1 MPSNENNT
9 PDKTTEK
16 ETNVTKF
23 EATKAA
29 KPKKKL
35 SFGWWLGMIVLILI
49 AITFVLPTGAL
60 FTGNTNTDIVFGKYG
75 KENITFAYNNYFHQ
89 QYQNI
94 ASQYSSSGQSGT
106 QAAYQIWWSA
116 YQNTVFHTAL
126 GQMAGKAGII
136 AAPDA
141 VNRAIIESGVYN
153 KDGKFDTATYN
164 AASAESKAQIKQ
176 QITESLPSSIVMN
189 DISTVLSSQAE
200 MDYVGNMAASTR
212 TFDYVMFGTDS
223 YPDDLAIQYAMN
235 DPQPFVELG
244 ISMFS
249 LSDEETAKQ
258 VAADIAAGTIS
269 FDDASAQYD
278 VGSALSDEVAS
289 YYMIAMNFANQDEVN
304 QLFSEQP
311 GAVVGP
317 YANPY
322 GYYSIYRVDSAPT
335 SPDFGN
341 PNSVLAVKQY
351 LALNQSE
358 TISAYAQER
367 ATAFAEA
374 AKADF
379 TAAMD
384 EFSTEVSAVSATPA
398 NIGNSTYMGSFS
410 NSDPNQGLANAATDK
425 NVMRSLFTE
434 PVGTVVGPFKS
445 GSNYVVAEVTGEQT
459 SSGTANYVTMFY
471 DYIAR
476 NQNQQDLIQAVF
488 SSDDFHDDFMNV
500 FFSKILGYN

>member
-9 PDKTTEK
+9 PDKKTEK

-35 SFGWWLGMIVLILI
+35 SIGWWLGMIVLILI
-49 AITFVLPTGAL
+49 AITFVLPGAL
-60 FTGNTNTDIVFGKYG
+60 FTGGASNTEIVFGKYG
-75 KENITFAYNNYFHQ
+75 KEDIVYAYNSYFHR
-89 QYQNI
+89 QYQNV
-94 ASQYSSSGQSGT
+94 AAQYSNSGLNGT

-116 YQNTVFHTAL
+116 YQNTVLHTAL
-126 GQMAGKAGII
+126 DQIAKKAGII
-136 AAPDA
+136 ASPDA
-141 VNRAIIESGVYN
+141 VNRAIIDSGVYD

-176 QITESLPSSIVMN
+176 QITEALPSSIVMN

-200 MDYVGNMAASTR
+200 MDYVGNMSAATR
-212 TFDYVMFGTDS
+212 TFDYVMFGAKD
-223 YPDDLAIQYAMN
+223 YPDDLAIQYATN
-235 DPQPFVELG
+235 DPQQFVELG

-278 VGSALSDEVAS
+278 TGSALNNEVAS
-289 YYMIAMNFANQDEVN
+289 YYMIAMNFANTDEVN
-304 QLFSEQP
+304 QLFSEKP

-322 GYYSIYRVDSAPT
+322 GYYSIYRVESAPT
-335 SPDFGN
+335 APDFGN

-351 LALNQSE
+351 LSINQSE
-358 TISAYAQER
+358 TISNYAQER
-367 ATAFAEA
+367 AAAFAEA
-374 AKADF
+374 AKVDF
-379 TAAMD
+379 TAAME
-384 EFSTEVSAVSATPA
+384 EFDAEVSAVSATPA

-410 NSDPNQGLANAATDK
+410 TSDPNQGLANASADK
-425 NVMRSLFTE
+425 DVMRSLFTE
-434 PVGTVVGPFKS
+434 PVGAIVGPFSS

-459 SSGTANYVTMFY
+459 SSGTANYMTLFY
-471 DYIAR
+471 DYMSR
-476 NQNQQDLIQAVF
+476 NQNQQDQVQAIF
-488 SSDDFHDDFMNV
+488 GSDDFQDNFMNV

>member
-9 PDKTTEK
+9 PDKKTEK

-35 SFGWWLGMIVLILI
+35 SLGWWLGMIVLILI
-49 AITFVLPTGAL
+49 AITFVLPTGAM

-75 KENITFAYNNYFHQ
+75 KENISFSYNNYFHQ

-94 ASQYSSSGQSGT
+94 ASQYSNSGLSGT

-116 YQNTVFHTAL
+116 YQNTVLHTAL

-164 AASAESKAQIKQ
+164 AASTESKAQIKQ

-278 VGSALSDEVAS
+278 VGSALSNEVAS

-311 GAVVGP
+311 GTVVGP

-322 GYYSIYRVDSAPT
+322 GYYSIYRVDSVPT
-335 SPDFGN
+335 APDFGN

-358 TISAYAQER
+358 TISTYAQER

-374 AKADF
+374 AKVDF
-379 TAAMD
+379 TAAME
-384 EFSTEVSAVSATPA
+384 EFNAEVSAVSATPA
-398 NIGNSTYMGSFS
+398 NIGNSAYMGSFS

-425 NVMRSLFTE
+425 EAMRSLFTE
-434 PVGTVVGPFKS
+434 PEGTIVGPFKS

-471 DYIAR
+471 DYMAS
-476 NQNQQDLIQAVF
+476 NQNQQDQIQAIF
-488 SSDDFHDDFMNV
+488 SSDDFQDNFMNV